1 MNKIGFGFLR
11 FQKTGNDY
19 DWSAIREM
27 TDLFLDSGGRYFD
40 TCYTY
45 LNGASEEAIRRCV
58 VNGRSRS
65 GVQIC
70 DKLPGY
76 LCRRP
81 ADALKYFDEMRL
93 RCSADYFDV
102 LMLHW
107 LNAKNYEI
115 ADRLGQFEFLEEQ
128 KKAGNAVRVGF
139 SYHDSAELLDRILTE
154 HPNVDVVQIQL
165 NYLDW
170 DSAGIQSR
178 LCYETC
184 VKHGKKV
191 IVMEPLKGG
200 TLSSLPGEAEQ
211 ALRAARPDWSAA
223 DWGLRFAQSMPEVET
238 VLSGMV
244 LPSQI
249 RQNMEVPAVLTEE
262 DRKTL
267 FSVRG
272 IITGK
277 TSVACT
283 GCRYCETHCPQRIP
297 IPDYFAMFNELCR
310 SPEDGW
316 KILPSYESMSASRG
330 RASECIGCGQCAE
343 HCPQH
348 LDIPRIM
355 KEAAA
360 ALESA

>member
-1 MNKIGFGFLR
+1 
-11 FQKTGNDY
+11 
-19 DWSAIREM
+19 
-27 TDLFLDSGGRYFD
+27 
-40 TCYTY
+40 
-45 LNGASEEAIRRCV
+45 
-58 VNGRSRS
+58 
-65 GVQIC
+65 
-70 DKLPGY
+70 
-76 LCRRP
+76 
-81 ADALKYFDEMRL
+81 MR
-93 RCSADYFDV
+93 
-102 LMLHW
+102 
-107 LNAKNYEI
+107 I
-115 ADRLGQFEFLEEQ
+115 
-128 KKAGNAVRVGF
+128 GF